1 MRILALF
8 SLFLAASMCTHS
20 DAQPELEI
28 QQGERIETVTIYRDD
43 WGVPHVYAGREEDG
57 FYGLGYARAE
67 DRLEGI
73 LRRYLEVRGES
84 AAVFGSQAVQTDLR
98 GLQWMYAEQA
108 KLGFERFEP
117 QMQKDYRYFIK
128 GIARYMREHPHEVP
142 VWAPPL
148 DPSLPVAVLDAALW
162 GVNDVGGVE
171 DCSRGGVT
179 VAKQN
184 RADPGKTGGLSVASN
199 EWVVMPWRT
208 KENVTIHLADSYSD
222 QARLASERRLKP
234 TYFNREDLMK
244 HIESKQVLSVE

>member
-1 MRILALF
+1 MGS
-8 SLFLAASMCTHS
+8 SL
-20 DAQPELEI
+20 
-28 QQGERIETVTIYRDD
+28 
-43 WGVPHVYAGREEDG
+43 
-57 FYGLGYARAE
+57 
-67 DRLEGI
+67 
-73 LRRYLEVRGES
+73 
-84 AAVFGSQAVQTDLR
+84 
-98 GLQWMYAEQA
+98 
-108 KLGFERFEP
+108 
-117 QMQKDYRYFIK
+117 
-128 GIARYMREHPHEVP
+128 
-142 VWAPPL
+142 L

-179 VAKQN
+179 VEKQN